1 MNNIEVIYNNKSYK
15 FETASEW
22 NELPNEQVLQVCKLL
37 SLSLPEDE
45 FRLRAAIIM
54 LPKNV
59 RRIIIKRQRYLATL
73 ARMFKKSKAEEE
85 LTNLVIEFTT
95 LADSFKFLQEFGQRT
110 INPLPEFWHNLRKFI
125 GPADS
130 LRNCSYLEYA
140 TADGKLREWDALAKA
155 GKHEQAT
162 AALLEAIAVFWRP
175 KKRFIWLRKIFN
187 TYNGDARQT
196 FNVATVSGRA
206 KQLRNLPT
214 EKLEAAMMFIDASYR
229 HITEEFS
236 EVFSDKGESGDGF
249 GHAGLLLDLAGT
261 KFGTLNETSA
271 TSLYTLLLYC
281 LKAVKDNEKLNE
293 KLSNNEEN
301 AC

>member
-15 FETASEW
+15 FDTASEW
-22 NELPNEQVLQVCKLL
+22 NELTNEQVLLVCKLL

-45 FRLRAAIIM
+45 FRLRAAFIM
-54 LPKNV
+54 LPKKV

-73 ARMFKKSKAEEE
+73 DRMFKKSAAGEE
-85 LTNLVIEFTT
+85 LTDLLLESIT
-95 LADSFKFLQEFGQRT
+95 LADSFKFLQEFGSRT
-110 INPLPEFWHNLRKFI
+110 TNPLPEFRHNLRLYA

-140 TADGKLREWDALAKA
+140 TADGKLREWDALAKN
-155 GKHEQAT
+155 GKHEQAA

-175 KKRFIWLRKIFN
+175 KKRFIWLRKLFN
-187 TYNGDARQT
+187 TYNGDSRQT
-196 FNVATVSGRA
+196 FNVATVTSRA
-206 KQLRNLPT
+206 KGLRNLPA
-214 EKLEAAMMFIDASYR
+214 EKIEAAMMFIDASYR
-229 HITEEFS
+229 HITAEFS
-236 EVFSDKGESGDGF
+236 EVFSDKGESSEGF

-281 LKAVKDNEKLNE
+281 LKAVKDNEKLTE
-293 KLSNNEEN
+293 KLNNNEEN